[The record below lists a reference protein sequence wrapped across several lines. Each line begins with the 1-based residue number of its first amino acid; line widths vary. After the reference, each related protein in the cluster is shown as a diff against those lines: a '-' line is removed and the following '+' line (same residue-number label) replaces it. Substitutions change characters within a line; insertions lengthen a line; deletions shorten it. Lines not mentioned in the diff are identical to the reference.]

1 MQYKPILR
9 CMDLYNIMNKKNV
22 FFAETCPNS
31 FCLYVQIWSHFIL
44 KFKTKPVH

>member
-9 CMDLYNIMNKKNV
+9 CMELYNIMNNKNV

-31 FCLYVQIWSHFIL
+31 FCANFVAFYPQV
-44 KFKTKPVH
+44 